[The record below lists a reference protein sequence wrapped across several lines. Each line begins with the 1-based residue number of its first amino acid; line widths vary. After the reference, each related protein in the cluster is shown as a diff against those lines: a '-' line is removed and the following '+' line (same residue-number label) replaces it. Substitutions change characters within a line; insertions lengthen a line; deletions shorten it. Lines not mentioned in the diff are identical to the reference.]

1 MICRVYK
8 DEDAEESEKA
18 KANTAETKEDTRC
31 HPNCVVNTGLSSAGA
46 STLGCQGGQ
55 HCIVTSTYEQEA
67 IWNVPVAHAAAARPG
82 GGVPAGGIMETLAAL
97 DPTELKNALAT
108 HAAAVRSGGGVPAG
122 GVLDALAAL
131 DPDDLRLELGRVL
144 CALRRAA
151 GDPAGAGGAAVEPAR
166 QECVTYLTELSQRPF
181 VPGGGSLTEYL
192 KQLGG
197 GVDNAFSWQERSELL
212 AKLAHLHYASLRSTL
227 PESEHLMM
235 DSAMTA
241 AVAVSL
247 GAKVTSLTEITSTMR
262 MHGCCVTTELL
273 NTVFPQFSDYVPPP
287 TNCGSSL
294 GEILA
299 GHYKRLRSTLPE
311 SEQVMMDITM
321 TAAVAVSLAEAA
333 NVTFLPEA
341 TPLAAAPKRAK
352 LEDRKF
358 EFIKRGGPYRAVG
371 VDTERCLERVLGPVE
386 DGDYPG
392 SWKRL
397 EEAKGRAPE
406 ADRAT
411 VMELL
416 QEMHETRINER
427 YKCDDARTVL
437 AEAKLRQEFFE
448 IMVEDLQKIL
458 KEPAPKREDP

>member
-1 MICRVYK
+1 M
-8 DEDAEESEKA
+8 
-18 KANTAETKEDTRC
+18 
-31 HPNCVVNTGLSSAGA
+31 
-46 STLGCQGGQ
+46 
-55 HCIVTSTYEQEA
+55 
-67 IWNVPVAHAAAARPG
+67 
-82 GGVPAGGIMETLAAL
+82 PAGGIMETLAAL

-151 GDPAGAGGAAVEPAR
+151 GDPAVTPRAAAVPPAAGGAAVEPAR

-197 GVDNAFSWQERSELL
+197 GVDNAFSYQERSELMVR
-212 AKLAHLHYASLRSTL
+212 LAHLHYASLRSTL

-262 MHGCCVTTELL
+262 MHGITTNSLLTQYL
-273 NTVFPQFSDYVPPP
+273 NTVFQQFSDYVPPP
-287 TNCGSSL
+287 TNYGSSL

-311 SEQVMMDITM
+311 SEQLMMDIPM

-341 TPLAAAPKRAK
+341 TPLAAAPRPAPGPP
-352 LEDRKF
+352 E
-358 EFIKRGGPYRAVG
+358 GGPSPTVG
-371 VDTERCLERVLGPVE
+371 L
-386 DGDYPG
+386 
-392 SWKRL
+392 
-397 EEAKGRAPE
+397 
-406 ADRAT
+406 
-411 VMELL
+411 
-416 QEMHETRINER
+416 
-427 YKCDDARTVL
+427 
-437 AEAKLRQEFFE
+437 
-448 IMVEDLQKIL
+448 
-458 KEPAPKREDP
+458 